1 MQVAIAALSAI
12 LLVGFL
18 CLYYCLDPTNAPLAP
33 KCGFKLLTGWD
44 CPACGSQRAL
54 HSLLHGE
61 WRRAIGYNP
70 FMLIS
75 VPYFLAVAYTTFFRH
90 AQAQR
95 LRSIVQHKW
104 VVLTFFWMVVA
115 WWILRNTLWWQQLV
129 LVWG

>member
-12 LLVGFL
+12 LFVGFL

-75 VPYFLAVAYTTFFRH
+75 VPYFLATAYTTFFRH

-95 LRSIVQHKW
+95 LRAKVQHKW
-104 VVLTFFWMVVA
+104 VVLTF
-115 WWILRNTLWWQQLV
+115 
-129 LVWG
+129 